1 MKKITTLIFLLT
13 LSLHAI
19 EGAVSAKIKT
29 KERYAVSEEI
39 VIQMDLKSTAF
50 SITQS
55 KIGLENTPEYVVT
68 TPNSAASLQT
78 VDINGADWSVVHYEY
93 RLYPLHAGKLTI
105 PPIPISFLASM
116 GYGQESQSFEL
127 HTEGLSIDIVGHEGV
142 GSDKFVLST
151 PHYALKT
158 IQNPTS
164 NSLKE
169 GDAFTLLVTQEAQSV
184 PDILLTPIRFES
196 SEYFKVYATE
206 PTLTSSQNRGVSS
219 VSRSDKFTFVA
230 IKEGNVTLPTQELLW
245 WDTKEQRLHKEHTP
259 QLRFTILAQPK
270 DEKGEQEETESVSM
284 QKLLGIITILLLLI
298 TLLYRVYP
306 LLKKRQKKQKELYA
320 KSEAGLFEML
330 QKSCQDADAKQ
341 LYRDFY
347 SWLETADAE
356 LYRLGFTGV
365 GEAYPFMADSLTK
378 LESALSQKA
387 NDFDNKEFCIQ
398 LGVFREEL
406 LTSKNEK
413 KSGLMDGINPRS

>member
-1 MKKITTLIFLLT
+1 MKKITTLLILLT

-347 SWLETADAE
+347 SWLEAINSTVSRA
-356 LYRLGFTGV
+356 GFRGID
-365 GEAYPFMADSLTK
+365 EIYPPISEN
-378 LESALSQKA
+378 LESLERALDSDGIGLDRDVFCQSLIELRKVLSES
-387 NDFDNKEFCIQ
+387 DNR
-398 LGVFREEL
+398 GDM
-406 LTSKNEK
+406 
-413 KSGLMDGINPRS
+413 GLMSHLNPH